1 MFLEWNLVELSRVG
15 LCGDGL
21 CAAEWSRVWLH
32 WAGPDLGGLG
42 GKKLSWVDELN
53 LGELRWVELK

>member
-1 MFLEWNLVELSRVG
+1 ML
-15 LCGDGL
+15 
-21 CAAEWSRVWLH
+21 AAEWSGVWLH
-32 WAGPDLGGLG
+32 LARPDLGGLG